1 MLLANSVLLL
11 KLYVGVNVMLVIFQ
25 IPLLKVIKSIM
36 NLRQLLMH
44 LIIILLMLV
53 LQSLQT
59 FHMSMEVSMIN
70 LIRNVTILCF

>member
-1 MLLANSVLLL
+1 MLLANSVLFLR
-11 KLYVGVNVMLVIFQ
+11 LYVRINVMLVIFQ

-44 LIIILLMLV
+44 LIITLLMLV